1 MYFISMHWLLI
12 IIGTFILSISVSN
25 PFYRLLIEKRIKL
38 KIFSKVIVRI
48 SLFIIGLIVVFFG
61 LYLESI

>member
-1 MYFISMHWLLI
+1 MHWLLI
-12 IIGTFILSISVSN
+12 IIGTLILSISVSN

-38 KIFSKVIVRI
+38 RILSKIIFRTFLSIT
-48 SLFIIGLIVVFFG
+48 GLTVVFLG

>member
-12 IIGTFILSISVSN
+12 IIGTLILSISVSN

-38 KIFSKVIVRI
+38 RTLSKIIFRI
-48 SLFIIGLIVVFFG
+48 FLFITGLIVVFLG

>member
-1 MYFISMHWLLI
+1 MHWLLI
-12 IIGTFILSISVSN
+12 IIGTLILSISVSN

-38 KIFSKVIVRI
+38 RILSKIIFRI
-48 SLFIIGLIVVFFG
+48 FLSIIGLIVVFLG

>member
-1 MYFISMHWLLI
+1 MHWFLI

-25 PFYRLLIEKRIKL
+25 PFYSLLIQKRIKL
-38 KIFSKVIVRI
+38 KTFLNLILRVI
-48 SLFIIGLIVVFFG
+48 LFIIGVVVIFSG

>member
-1 MYFISMHWLLI
+1 MHWLLI
-12 IIGTFILSISVSN
+12 IIGTLILSISVSN

-38 KIFSKVIVRI
+38 RILSQLIFRI
-48 SLFIIGLIVVFFG
+48 FLFITGLIVVFLG

>member
-1 MYFISMHWLLI
+1 MYFIFMHWLLI
-12 IIGTFILSISVSN
+12 IIGTLILSISVSN

-38 KIFSKVIVRI
+38 RILSKIMFRI
-48 SLFIIGLIVVFFG
+48 FLFITGLIVVFLG